1 MRLKG
6 QLTHQ
11 IIATAQQELG
21 IKADNGH
28 SHKSNHKF

>member
-6 QLTHQ
+6 QLTYK

-21 IKADNGH
+21 IKADNGDGYKGK
-28 SHKSNHKF
+28 HKL